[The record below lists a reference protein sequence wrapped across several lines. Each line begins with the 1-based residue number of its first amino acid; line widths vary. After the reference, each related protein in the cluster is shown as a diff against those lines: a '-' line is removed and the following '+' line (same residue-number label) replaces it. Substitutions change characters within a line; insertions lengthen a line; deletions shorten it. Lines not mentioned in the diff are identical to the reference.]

1 MSYPRV
7 VLVNVDA
14 LVHDA
19 MQRVHPCPYPDSRND
34 PVRDVDARRAGGST
48 LGYVVLWSHADFR
61 RIQTVTIRPALQV
74 YSVPGDAWILG
85 YFTDTWSFSIQ
96 DTAYSKK
103 QVSGIR
109 ILSADTCTFA
119 QTRPRREKKVDYMYM

>member
-1 MSYPRV
+1 MEVSNFP
-7 VLVNVDA
+7 LVAPPLRSGEVEQEVQDQGNLQA
-14 LVHDA
+14 
-19 MQRVHPCPYPDSRND
+19 R
-34 PVRDVDARRAGGST
+34 ARRGGTVGDKCAG
-48 LGYVVLWSHADFR
+48 
-61 RIQTVTIRPALQV
+61 
-74 YSVPGDAWILG
+74 PGDAWILG

>member
-1 MSYPRV
+1 MIV
-7 VLVNVDA
+7 
-14 LVHDA
+14 
-19 MQRVHPCPYPDSRND
+19 
-34 PVRDVDARRAGGST
+34 
-48 LGYVVLWSHADFR
+48 
-61 RIQTVTIRPALQV
+61 IV
-74 YSVPGDAWILG
+74 YATRYCIEYIYILYAYPGDAWILG